1 MKNSEKKKIA
11 VGVCGTVFRSFLIF
25 TVISCL
31 LSMVLYQIFVV
42 SAWLTFVFVMF
53 ASVTRTE
60 KKIEKKTIAVGVS
73 GTVFRSFLIFTVI
86 SCLVS
91 MILYQIFVLSAWLTF
106 VFFMFVSVSRTEKK
120 IEKKKNRRRWWGGSV
135 MMAWARYLMLVVF
148 ENFLQFFFRFLP
160 LCVRMSY

>member
-1 MKNSEKKKIA
+1 MKKSEKKKIA

-31 LSMVLYQIFVV
+31 LSMVLYQIFVL

-60 KKIEKKTIAVGVS
+60 KKKLKKKKKIEVGVS

-86 SCLVS
+86 S
-91 MILYQIFVLSAWLTF
+91 
-106 VFFMFVSVSRTEKK
+106 
-120 IEKKKNRRRWWGGSV
+120 
-135 MMAWARYLMLVVF
+135 
-148 ENFLQFFFRFLP
+148 
-160 LCVRMSY
+160 

>member
-1 MKNSEKKKIA
+1 MKKSEKKKIA

-60 KKIEKKTIAVGVS
+60 KKIEKKKKIEVGVC

-91 MILYQIFVLSAWLTF
+91 MVLYQIFVLSAWLTF
-106 VFFMFVSVSRTEKK
+106 VFFMFLSVSRTEKK
-120 IEKKKNRRRWWGGSV
+120 N
-135 MMAWARYLMLVVF
+135 
-148 ENFLQFFFRFLP
+148 
-160 LCVRMSY
+160 

>member
-1 MKNSEKKKIA
+1 MKKSEKKKIA

-60 KKIEKKTIAVGVS
+60 KKIEKKKKIEVGVC

-91 MILYQIFVLSAWLTF
+91 MVLYQIFVLSAWLTF
-106 VFFMFVSVSRTEKK
+106 VFFMFLSVSRTEKK
-120 IEKKKNRRRWWGGSV
+120 KLKKKKNRRRW
-135 MMAWARYLMLVVF
+135 
-148 ENFLQFFFRFLP
+148 
-160 LCVRMSY
+160 

>member
-1 MKNSEKKKIA
+1 MKKSEKKKIA

-25 TVISCL
+25 AVISCL

-60 KKIEKKTIAVGVS
+60 KKIEKKKKIEVGVC

-91 MILYQIFVLSAWLTF
+91 MVLYQIFVLSAWLTF
-106 VFFMFVSVSRTEKK
+106 VFFMFLSVSRTEKK
-120 IEKKKNRRRWWGGSV
+120 KIEKKKKS
-135 MMAWARYLMLVVF
+135 
-148 ENFLQFFFRFLP
+148 P
-160 LCVRMSY
+160 

>member
-1 MKNSEKKKIA
+1 MKKSEKKKIE

-60 KKIEKKTIAVGVS
+60 KKIEKKKIAVDVC

-86 SCLVS
+86 SCLVC
-91 MILYQIFVLSAWLTF
+91 MVLYQIFVLSAWLTF
-106 VFFMFVSVSRTEKK
+106 VFFMILSVSRTEKK
-120 IEKKKNRRRWWGGSV
+120 N
-135 MMAWARYLMLVVF
+135 
-148 ENFLQFFFRFLP
+148 
-160 LCVRMSY
+160 

>member
-1 MKNSEKKKIA
+1 MKKSEKKKIA

-60 KKIEKKTIAVGVS
+60 KKIEKKKKIEVGVC

-91 MILYQIFVLSAWLTF
+91 MVLYQIFVLSAWLTF
-106 VFFMFVSVSRTEKK
+106 VFFMFLSVSRTEKK
-120 IEKKKNRRRWWGGSV
+120 KLKKKKS
-135 MMAWARYLMLVVF
+135 
-148 ENFLQFFFRFLP
+148 P
-160 LCVRMSY
+160 